1 MIKKILSNSTILIIV
16 GVLLYLGGKHLYM
29 MPKQSSGELAPAF
42 TAEIRSGETINLSDF
57 KGKFVL
63 LDFWGSWCGP
73 CRAEN
78 PKLVDLYQKFKGKDF
93 EILSVGIETK
103 KDRWERA
110 IKKDGLVWPYH
121 FTDFKRFNSEAAKL
135 YGVRE
140 IPTKFLIDK
149 DGMIIGVNQSVA
161 EIEAVLSKRLL

>member
-1 MIKKILSNSTILIIV
+1 MTVKRLFIFASIAILAIFAKYLYQQPKYINGEIAPNFNMEMIDGQNL
-16 GVLLYLGGKHLYM
+16 
-29 MPKQSSGELAPAF
+29 
-42 TAEIRSGETINLSDF
+42 NLSDF

-78 PKLVDLYQKFKGKDF
+78 PKLVDLYQKYKSKDF

-103 KDRWERA
+103 KERWLAA
-110 IKKDGLVWPYH
+110 IKKDGMVWPSH
-121 FTDFKRFNSEAAKL
+121 FSDFKRFNSEAAKL
-135 YGVRE
+135 YGIRE

-161 EIEAVLSKRLL
+161 EIDAVLSKRLP